1 MDLIPLD
8 NELSVQRQ
16 WQRCDE
22 LARRYGMQLTQQQF
36 QRLTQARRQALQ
48 DTGRIDFGGGVLDQL
63 VYAFCDSP
71 FVESRSFASFLEQ
84 MQELFYIFKNETQD
98 AVTDEELIQAL
109 AALFNGE
116 AQGSL
121 EYLAEIPPQR
131 LVRMAYGKEICR

>member
-1 MDLIPLD
+1 MDLIPLE
-8 NELSVQRQ
+8 NELSLQ
-16 WQRCDE
+16 WQWRRCDQ
-22 LARRYGMQLTQQQF
+22 LARRYGM
-36 QRLTQARRQALQ
+36 RLTRGQFEHLAQARRQVLQ

-71 FVESRSFASFLEQ
+71 FVESRGFALFLEQ

-131 LVRMAYGKEICR
+131 LVRVAYGKENCR

>member
-22 LARRYGMQLTQQQF
+22 LARRYGMQLTQLQF

-63 VYAFCDSP
+63 VYAFCDSL